1 VRKRGIT
8 YSIEL
13 NPRQSSRTIE
23 QAIRHKALVMVE
35 PRIWPEGEPLLCRME
50 PPRGGGGETEMR
62 LTLVPVPPEQ
72 PAEGQSSPAP
82 VPFVVPSEIPAESWA
97 ELLGTYCDAC
107 IILGEQ
113 RYLFSTDVTGV
124 ERTVSPQ
131 EPARLHM
138 SRPTTIQVIQR
149 RRFRRI
155 ELFHSTQVEL
165 TWTRENDQRMG
176 GVAWLCNL
184 SGEGLA
190 CRTEER
196 VADLMW
202 IGDRVHMEFAL
213 APGDPERFA
222 LEGTLCNKTPAG
234 NSGKIVLGIQ
244 FLTGDAYPAST
255 QAAYQ
260 LRRRLVE
267 RYSQPVKSRKGAD
280 S

>member
-1 VRKRGIT
+1 MN
-8 YSIEL
+8 YSIDL
-13 NPRQSSRTIE
+13 NPRQSSRTLE
-23 QAIRHKALVMVE
+23 QAIRHQALVMVE
-35 PRIWPEGEPLLCRME
+35 PRVWPEGEPILCRFGS
-50 PPRGGGGETEMR
+50 PDAGVGDNQPR
-62 LTLVPVPPEQ
+62 LTLIPVPPDPPKEGEDTPPTVPFLV
-72 PAEGQSSPAP
+72 PAE
-82 VPFVVPSEIPAESWA
+82 VPAENWA

-113 RYLFSTDVTGV
+113 RYIFSADVVGV
-124 ERTVSPQ
+124 ERTSSPE
-131 EPARLHM
+131 EPARLHV
-138 SRPTTIQVIQR
+138 SRPITIQVIQR

-196 VADLMW
+196 VADLLW
-202 IGDRVHMEFAL
+202 IGDRVHMDFAL
-213 APGDPERFA
+213 TPGDPERFA
-222 LEGTLCNKTPAG
+222 LEGTLCNKTPTG

-260 LRRRLVE
+260 LRRRLAE
-267 RYSQPVKSRKGAD
+267 RYTHPANSRKGVD